1 MIYIKGPNYSPEI
14 YFNKQSLITK
24 YRVKGEI
31 AILPLYP
38 KKVILSKMDKVFL
51 LLSEDGLN
59 YKGISKEQFEKF
71 KKDFENLPL
80 KVISFSIRDSRY
92 IDFLLL
98 KDNNLGI
105 PFPILDEKDIKEV
118 LNFVKEYKRR

>member
-1 MIYIKGPNYSPEI
+1 MIYIKGSNYSPDI
-14 YFNKQSLITK
+14 YFNKQSLITN
-24 YRVKGEI
+24 YSVKGEI
-31 AILPLYP
+31 TILPLYP
-38 KKVILSKMDKVFL
+38 KEVILSKIDKVLL
-51 LLSEDGLN
+51 LLSKDGLN

-92 IDFLLL
+92 IDCLLL
-98 KDNNLGI
+98 QDNNLEI